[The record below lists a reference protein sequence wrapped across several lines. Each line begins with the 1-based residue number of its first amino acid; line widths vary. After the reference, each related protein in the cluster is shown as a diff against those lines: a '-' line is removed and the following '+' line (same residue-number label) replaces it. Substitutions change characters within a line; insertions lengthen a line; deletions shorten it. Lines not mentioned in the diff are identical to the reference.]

1 MKVLSP
7 EFEKFCEL
15 FVKIF
20 VAKGRFYPKFFD
32 TYKVNKNLNGK
43 LYTWDLVIHE
53 GSQLR
58 LDDK

>member
-1 MKVLSP
+1 MTPKAK
-7 EFEKFCEL
+7 KFCEL

-20 VAKGRFYPKFFD
+20 TAKGRFYPKFFD
-32 TYKVNKNLNGK
+32 TYKVNKNLNDK
-43 LYTWDLVIHE
+43 LYTWDLVIRE